1 METSYL
7 LIFSLAVAF
16 LFSFASV
23 PFVRIFAFKI
33 KAIDVPRDNRRM
45 HKNPTPRIGG
55 VAIFFGF
62 LVSYL
67 CFCDVI
73 DLPHLG
79 VLIGAGLI
87 ILLGVFDDIKPIRA
101 IYKLIVQI
109 AAALIPVLMG
119 LKIEFLTN
127 LNIFSG
133 DMIVIADYL
142 SIPVTVIWIV
152 GLTNALNLID
162 GLDGL
167 AASIG
172 TISST
177 CLLLMSLLFGRYE
190 MLVPLAAM
198 TGATLGFL
206 PHNWYPARIFMGDTG
221 ALFLGYMLSVLSID
235 GFFKS
240 YELITLIIPVIVL
253 SLPLFDTTYAI
264 CRRLKNKQPIMQ
276 ADRSHLHHLLV
287 DIGFNKRQAVLILS
301 AITALLSLTVI
312 VLVTQGFNRTL
323 LLLLAS
329 TVFFYAGRFYIKN
342 KDIEKEYMEELQ
354 GEINKP
360 EEEQSEGDGL

>member
-7 LIFSLAVAF
+7 FIFSLAVSF

-33 KAIDVPRDNRRM
+33 KAVDVPRDDRRM
-45 HKNPTPRIGG
+45 HSTPIPRIGG

-73 DLPHLG
+73 DLKHLG
-79 VLIGAGLI
+79 MLIGAGLI
-87 ILLGVFDDIKPIRA
+87 IAVGVFDDIKPIKA
-101 IYKLIVQI
+101 VYKLIVQI
-109 AAALIPVLMG
+109 IAALFPVLMG

-127 LNIFSG
+127 LNIFSS
-133 DMIVIADYL
+133 DFVMLHDYL
-142 SIPVTVIWIV
+142 TIPVTVIWIV

-167 AASIG
+167 AASIS

-177 CLLLMSLLFGRYE
+177 CLLLLALLFGRFE
-190 MLVPLAAM
+190 MLVPLAAI

-206 PHNWYPARIFMGDTG
+206 PHNWYPAKIFMGDTG
-221 ALFLGYMLSVLSID
+221 ALFLGYMLSVMSID

-240 YELITLIIPVIVL
+240 YELITLVIPIIVL
-253 SLPLFDTTYAI
+253 GLPLFDTGFAI

-287 DIGFNKRQAVLILS
+287 DIGFNKRQAVLILA
-301 AITALLSLTVI
+301 AITALLSLTTI
-312 VLVTQGFNRTL
+312 VLVTQGINRTIL
-323 LLLLAS
+323 LLVAS
-329 TVFFYAGRFYIKN
+329 TIFYYAGRFYIKN
-342 KDIEKEYMEELQ
+342 KGIEEEYMKEIQEENSNDD
-354 GEINKP
+354 E
-360 EEEQSEGDGL
+360 